1 MKRKKR
7 YAAVILLFLLYI
19 LAGCAK
25 EEGEEVFN
33 SEPKDIDPW
42 VYVEDTSISM
52 NSALTNLASSSAEL
66 GITVGIMGIA
76 FSIFY
81 MVLRISFTKSAAA
94 REEIKRE
101 AMLKGMIAVM
111 LFSIPFWLGLFKYFS
126 ELFV

>member
-7 YAAVILLFLLYI
+7 YAAVILLFLLCI

-25 EEGEEVFN
+25 KEGEEVFN

>member
-7 YAAVILLFLLYI
+7 YAVVILLFLLCI
-19 LAGCAK
+19 LTGCAK